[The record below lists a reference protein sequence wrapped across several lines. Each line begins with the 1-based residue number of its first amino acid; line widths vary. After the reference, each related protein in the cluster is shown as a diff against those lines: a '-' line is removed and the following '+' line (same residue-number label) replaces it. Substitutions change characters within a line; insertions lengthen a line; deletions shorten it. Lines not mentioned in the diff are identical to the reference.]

1 MLVESESTAM
11 QLKRQLEQL
20 QARWERVRACGPCWP
35 CEVVCRVVIT
45 RCVRVVRGA
54 LCVVRGAWCLVR
66 DACVVRAMMW
76 HTTI

>member
-35 CEVVCRVVIT
+35 CGVVCRVVIT
-45 RCVRVVRGA
+45 RCV
-54 LCVVRGAWCLVR
+54 CVVRGAWCLVR